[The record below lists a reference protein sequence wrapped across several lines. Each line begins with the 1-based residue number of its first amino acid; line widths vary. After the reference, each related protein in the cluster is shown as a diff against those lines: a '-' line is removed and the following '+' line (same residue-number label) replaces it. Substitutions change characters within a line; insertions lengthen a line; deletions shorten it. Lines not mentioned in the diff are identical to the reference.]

1 MRGKHPAVGRCRHA
15 AGITP
20 AGAGK
25 TCGHKTGHAA
35 HEDHPRRCGENEN
48 DGFTLGKIIGSPPQV
63 RGKLLG
69 KLGTLFAL
77 RITPAGAGKTQPGK
91 MSQSGQPDHPRRC
104 GENMLPPCRLCVNTG
119 SPPQV
124 RGKLSLFSG
133 IVRITGITPAGAGK
147 TEYRRTCWHLRRDH
161 PRRCGENVY
170 RLVPPCRY
178 RGSPPQVR
186 GKPFYF
192 PFSFII
198 SRITPAGAG
207 KTEETC
213 IEGCHHRDHPRRCGE
228 NFRQN

>member
-124 RGKLSLFSG
+124 RGKLNGL
-133 IVRITGITPAGAGK
+133 
-147 TEYRRTCWHLRRDH
+147 HLAQSR
-161 PRRCGENVY
+161 P
-170 RLVPPCRY
+170 
-178 RGSPPQVR
+178 
-186 GKPFYF
+186 
-192 PFSFII
+192 
-198 SRITPAGAG
+198 RITPAGAG
-207 KTEETC
+207 KTSVAVIQIC
-213 IEGCHHRDHPRRCGE
+213 IVWDHPRRCGE
-228 NFRQN
+228 N